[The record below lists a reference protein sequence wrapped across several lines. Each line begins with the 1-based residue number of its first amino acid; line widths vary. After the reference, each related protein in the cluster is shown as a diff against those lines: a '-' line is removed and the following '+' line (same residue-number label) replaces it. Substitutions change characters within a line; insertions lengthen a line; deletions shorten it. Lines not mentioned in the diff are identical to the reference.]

1 MFGYV
6 TISAMLSLSVDTS
19 TQSGSLA
26 VLREERLLGMLGTST
41 DETYSSRL
49 FRHLRFLLEELH
61 LGIEQFDLFSVAAG
75 PGSFTGLRVGLA
87 AVKGW
92 AEAFGKPVAAVSVLE
107 AVAAQ
112 ATMPLPL
119 LVPVVDARRGQLFG
133 AVYERRGAGLALRG
147 EEVVMAP
154 EEFFA
159 SLAGLVGEEPIA
171 VVTPTPGAIAEALE
185 GSPFRGRP
193 VECVSPLLA
202 GVIGRL
208 GYRRAARGEASDALS
223 LDANYVRRPDAEVKW
238 KG

>member
-1 MFGYV
+1 
-6 TISAMLSLSVDTS
+6 MLSLSVDTS

-26 VLREERLLGMLGTST
+26 VHREEQLLGMLGTSAE
-41 DETYSSRL
+41 ETYSSRL
-49 FRHLRFLLEELH
+49 FRHLRFLLEELQ
-61 LGIEQFDLFSVAAG
+61 LGLDQFDLFSVAAG

-92 AEAFGKPVAAVSVLE
+92 AEAYSKPVAAVSVLE

-112 ATMPLPL
+112 ATTPLPL
-119 LVPVVDARRGQLFG
+119 LVSVVDARRGQLFG
-133 AVYERRGAGLALRG
+133 AVYERRGADLALRG

-154 EEFFA
+154 EEFFESA
-159 SLAGLVGEEPIA
+159 AVLIGQEPVA
-171 VVTPTPGAIAEALE
+171 LVTPTPTVIAPVLE

-202 GVIGRL
+202 GMIGRL
-208 GYRRAARGEASDALS
+208 GYRRAVRGEASDALA

>member
-1 MFGYV
+1 
-6 TISAMLSLSVDTS
+6 MLSLAVDTS

-26 VLREERLLGMLGTST
+26 VLRDERLLGMIGTST
-41 DETYSSRL
+41 EETYSSRL
-49 FRHLRFLLEELH
+49 FRQLRFLLEELH
-61 LGIEQFDLFSVAAG
+61 LALDQFDLFSVAAG

-92 AEAFGKPVAAVSVLE
+92 AEAYGKPIAAVSVLE

-112 ATMPLPL
+112 ATSQAPL
-119 LVPVVDARRGQLFG
+119 LISVVDARRGQLFG
-133 AVYERRGAGLALRG
+133 AVYERRGASLALLG
-147 EEVVMAP
+147 EEVVLAP

-159 SLAGLVGEEPIA
+159 LLPALVGAEPASIA
-171 VVTPTPGAIAEALE
+171 TPTPAVVAGAPE
-185 GSPFRGRP
+185 GSPFHGIA

-208 GYRRAARGEASDALS
+208 GYRRAAGGELSDALG
-223 LDANYVRRPDAEVKW
+223 LDANYVRRPDAEIKW

>member
-1 MFGYV
+1 
-6 TISAMLSLSVDTS
+6 MLSLAVDTS

-26 VLREERLLGMLGTST
+26 VLRDERLLGMIGTST
-41 DETYSSRL
+41 EETYSSRL
-49 FRHLRFLLEELH
+49 FRQLRFLLEELH
-61 LGIEQFDLFSVAAG
+61 MALDQFDLFSVAAG

-92 AEAFGKPVAAVSVLE
+92 AEAYGKPVAAVSVLE

-112 ATMPLPL
+112 ATTQASL
-119 LVPVVDARRGQLFG
+119 LISIVDARRGQLFG
-133 AVYERRGAGLALRG
+133 AVYERRGASLALRG
-147 EEVVMAP
+147 EEVVLTP

-159 SLAGLVGEEPIA
+159 LLPALVGTEPASIA
-171 VVTPTPGAIAEALE
+171 TPTPAVVAGALE
-185 GSPFRGRP
+185 GSPFHGIA

-208 GYRRAARGEASDALS
+208 GYRRAAGGELSDALG
-223 LDANYVRRPDAEVKW
+223 LDANYVRRPDAEIKW

>member
-1 MFGYV
+1 
-6 TISAMLSLSVDTS
+6 MLSLAIDTS

-26 VLREERLLGMLGTST
+26 VLRDERLLGLVGTSVQ
-41 DETYSSRL
+41 ETYSSRL
-49 FRHLRFLLEELH
+49 FRHLRFLLGELDVN
-61 LGIEQFDLFSVAAG
+61 LEQFDLFSVAAG

-92 AEAFGKPVAAVSVLE
+92 AEAFGKPVSPVSVLE

-112 ATMPLPL
+112 ATTPLPL
-119 LVPVVDARRGQLFG
+119 LISVVDARRGQVFG
-133 AVYERRGAGLALRG
+133 AVYERCGADLALRG

-154 EEFFA
+154 EEF
-159 SLAGLVGEEPIA
+159 LGMLPGLVGEQPA
-171 VVTPTPGAIAEALE
+171 ALVTPTPGAVEAVLA
-185 GSPFRGRP
+185 GSAFRQMP

-208 GYRRAARGEASDALS
+208 GYRRAARGESGDALA

-238 KG
+238 KD